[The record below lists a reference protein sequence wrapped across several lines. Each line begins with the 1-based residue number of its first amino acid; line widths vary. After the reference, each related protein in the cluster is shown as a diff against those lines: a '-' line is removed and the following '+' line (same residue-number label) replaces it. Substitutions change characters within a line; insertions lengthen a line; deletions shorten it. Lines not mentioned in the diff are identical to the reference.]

1 MNLYEFCY
9 GIIHWLVDL
18 VNHLWYW
25 LGDVLPWWFGDFFDA
40 VGDLAAS
47 HGNIAVFTILAEGL
61 IIVVIALINVLNFI
75 WLDRK
80 FMGRMFDFYGPYY
93 VGYRIGGWL
102 QNLADGMKLF
112 VKEIIVPAKADRIGF
127 LLAPVIFVASSILA
141 LSTIPIGRDWAI
153 ATNESGAG
161 VPAGVLIAF
170 AAFAIAPFAILIAG
184 WSSNNKY
191 TLIGGMRSAAQMMS
205 YEIPMLLTVASVLL
219 LAGSFDFFDVIDA
232 QHDIWFAIP
241 LFLGFIVFLTCL
253 VAEVEI
259 QPFDLPE
266 AEAELVE
273 GWTTEYCGMRFGLF
287 MMTSYLRGYVGGALA
302 TALFLGGWH
311 GPAIIPDPIWFL
323 IKAYIVFVIIE
334 WMRWS
339 VPRVRVD
346 QLLNVGWK
354 RLLPLAV
361 LNLLIAATFKTLG
374 WF

>member
-1 MNLYEFCY
+1 MNLYEFCF

-18 VNHLWYW
+18 INNLWYW
-25 LGDVLPWWFGDFFDA
+25 LGDLLPWWFGDFFTA
-40 VGDLAAS
+40 VGDFARSDGHLS
-47 HGNIAVFTILAEGL
+47 VMTILLEG
-61 IIVVIALINVLNFI
+61 VVILAVGLVNVLNFI

-80 FMGRMFDFYGPYY
+80 LSGRIFDFYGPYY

-112 VKEIIVPAKADRIGF
+112 TKEIITPAKADRVGF
-127 LLAPVIFVASSILA
+127 LVAPVIFVGSSVLVLA
-141 LSTIPIGRDWAI
+141 AIPFSHNFGI
-153 ATNESGAG
+153 ATNDSGAG
-161 VPAGVLIAF
+161 IPAGVLFAF
-170 AAFAIAPFAILIAG
+170 AMFAIAPFAILVAG

-219 LAGSFDFFDVIDA
+219 LAGGFSFGEVVDA

-241 LFLGFIVFLTCL
+241 LFLGFIIFLVCI
-253 VAEVEI
+253 VAEVEV

-287 MMTSYLRGYVGGALA
+287 MMTSYLRGYAGGALV
-302 TALFLGGWH
+302 TALFLGGWQ
-311 GPAIIPDPIWFL
+311 GPRLIPDEFWFL
-323 IKAYIVFVIIE
+323 IKAYIVFFVVE

-339 VPRVRVD
+339 LPRIRVD
-346 QLLNVGWK
+346 QILGLGWK
-354 RLLPLAV
+354 RLMPLAI
-361 LNLLIAATFKTLG
+361 LNLLIAAAMKTMG